1 MIKIEDNRFDL
12 ALYVINLKIA
22 DTIKTNKEKDY
33 NKFKEKLNK
42 LTNEK
47 EMIYKK
53 DENIIN
59 KVLTV
64 YLEEVKGEKSG
75 K

>member
-33 NKFKEKLNK
+33 NKFKEELNK

>member
-22 DTIKTNKEKDY
+22 DTIKNNKEKDY
-33 NKFKEKLNK
+33 NKFKEELNK

>member
-1 MIKIEDNRFDL
+1 MIKIEGNRFDL

-22 DTIKTNKEKDY
+22 DTIKNNKEKDY
-33 NKFKEKLNK
+33 NKFKEELNK

>member
-22 DTIKTNKEKDY
+22 DTIKNNKEKDY
-33 NKFKEKLNK
+33 NKFKEELNK

-53 DENIIN
+53 DQNIIN

>member
-33 NKFKEKLNK
+33 NKFKEELNK

-64 YLEEVKGEKSG
+64 YLEEVKGEKSE

>member
-33 NKFKEKLNK
+33 NKFKEKLSK

-64 YLEEVKGEKSG
+64 YLKEIKGEKSG